1 MIYDIVATIALGA
14 ALNIGPLDEEYTKY
28 PVDQVAALGP
38 TFDTGQIRY
47 IPNVAYLPD
56 GAVGAALEI
65 KNRELT
71 LKDAQLKGYTIANL
85 GKQVRKI
92 SGTFVLHAG
101 SSNLTGS
108 ASINVFNNLP
118 NGINSPDSGFHSAI
132 TRTTWKVNAFIND
145 VQPFPPP
152 GTRTRD
158 LEIAHGYFVPPLPAD
173 RPIYFSAAFD
183 VAAGTFTMT
192 INLDGPNGSSITSY
206 DDSGNIMPLTIGL
219 YSNVPDSPGIGNFP
233 CWEAFQQTSTD
244 DRVGFISIHA
254 E

>member
-1 MIYDIVATIALGA
+1 
-14 ALNIGPLDEEYTKY
+14 
-28 PVDQVAALGP
+28 
-38 TFDTGQIRY
+38 
-47 IPNVAYLPD
+47 
-56 GAVGAALEI
+56 
-65 KNRELT
+65 
-71 LKDAQLKGYTIANL
+71 
-85 GKQVRKI
+85 
-92 SGTFVLHAG
+92 
-101 SSNLTGS
+101 
-108 ASINVFNNLP
+108 
-118 NGINSPDSGFHSAI
+118 
-132 TRTTWKVNAFIND
+132 
-145 VQPFPPP
+145 
-152 GTRTRD
+152 
-158 LEIAHGYFVPPLPAD
+158 LPAD